1 MSFWGPHD
9 RWRGD
14 KVRRSSARV
23 RRAIASALPPGPH
36 YPERTKPRLLGAVA
50 DFIDK
55 VLDEDVRAP
64 RKQRHTARR
73 IHRRILSEFPDAAVA
88 ESTVRNHVRE
98 RKRHMGLERR
108 ETFVPQSYS
117 CSGGSGRLV

>member
-1 MSFWGPHD
+1 
-9 RWRGD
+9 
-14 KVRRSSARV
+14 V
-23 RRAIASALPPGPH
+23 
-36 YPERTKPRLLGAVA
+36 VA

-55 VLDEDVRAP
+55 VLDEDCRAP

-73 IHRRILSEFPDAAVA
+73 IHRRILSEFPDATVA

-98 RKRHMGLERR
+98 RKRQMGLQRR

-117 CSGGSGRLV
+117 WGSGGAGRLV